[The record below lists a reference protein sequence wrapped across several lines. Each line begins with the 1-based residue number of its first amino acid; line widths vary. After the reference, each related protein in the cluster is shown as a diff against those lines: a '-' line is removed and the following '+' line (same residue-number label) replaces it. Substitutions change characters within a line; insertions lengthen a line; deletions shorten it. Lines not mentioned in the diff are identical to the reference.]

1 MMTSIGKDEKK
12 SWKMRERESRAE
24 PDERKML
31 CMVVE
36 REKVFSHHES
46 VLVASNKVVVT
57 LLYKVLHQL
66 FDLLY
71 SVYTRELLKP
81 VTSLSHERV
90 PKNKYNYRLY
100 EVFPLELG
108 GEKGINFIFPDFTSI
123 RRKYNVKFVRSV
135 LIRLSRRQH

>member
-1 MMTSIGKDEKK
+1 MLSPYMMTSIGKDEKK
-12 SWKMRERESRAE
+12 SWKMRERESRAK

-71 SVYTRELLKP
+71 SVYTRELPKP

-90 PKNKYNYRLY
+90 PKTNTT
-100 EVFPLELG
+100 LG
-108 GEKGINFIFPDFTSI
+108 C
-123 RRKYNVKFVRSV
+123 VKFFHS
-135 LIRLSRRQH
+135 SWGARRE